1 MASSHGDPSLTLAI
15 GRGQQP
21 AVTAADAC
29 VRAAHVAPLLLHCAS
44 SVCYALLFAIGMCLA
59 VEAVATAASRSERAS
74 PVRTN
79 SLSPPSA
86 CRTVPQAMD
95 KSHVA
100 LVSLSLGKDGFDEY
114 RADRNISLGLNL
126 PNVAKIL
133 KCSDK
138 DDSVTIKADDD
149 GDTVTLLFEGGENT
163 ERVSDFEMKLMDIDS
178 EHLGIPETGT

>member
-1 MASSHGDPSLTLAI
+1 
-15 GRGQQP
+15 
-21 AVTAADAC
+21 
-29 VRAAHVAPLLLHCAS
+29 
-44 SVCYALLFAIGMCLA
+44 
-59 VEAVATAASRSERAS
+59 
-74 PVRTN
+74 
-79 SLSPPSA
+79 
-86 CRTVPQAMD
+86 MD